1 MSQLGSD
8 PAHGALLVQEQAAAW
23 LRHSLDTRWDE
34 KDQAAF
40 DGWMAA
46 STAHKLAYW
55 RLNAA
60 WERSERLAALRP
72 SSAPTTPR
80 RQGFWPIVFGATAA
94 GIAAIAL
101 LAANGTFLR
110 SQPALRTF
118 ATPVGGHQVL
128 RLADGSQIELNTNT
142 VVEVLLTQAAR
153 TVNLEKG
160 EAFFEV
166 KHNAAR
172 PFVVN
177 AGSHRVV
184 DLGTKFLVRED
195 PRQLQVTLVEGKA
208 RLESANAGTQA
219 LLLTPGNVAVAT
231 ATTMSV
237 TSNAPT
243 SLADQLGWRRG
254 LLIFGN
260 APLEAVAAEFNRY
273 NMTKLVIADAQTA
286 KIAVGGTF
294 QANDVRTFAEVA
306 RGLLHL
312 KVTYRDEEIVISR

>member
-1 MSQLGSD
+1 MSQPASD
-8 PAHGALLVQEQAAAW
+8 STQGALLVQEQAAAW
-23 LRHSLDTRWDE
+23 LRRSLDAQWGE

-46 STAHKLAYW
+46 SAAHKLAYW
-55 RLNAA
+55 RLSAA
-60 WERSERLAALRP
+60 WGRSERLAALRP
-72 SSAPTTPR
+72 SPASPTPR
-80 RQGFWPIVFGATAA
+80 RRRVWPIVFAATAA

-101 LAANGTFLR
+101 LVANGTFLR
-110 SQPALRTF
+110 SQPTFQTF
-118 ATPVGGHQVL
+118 ATPVGGRQVL

-142 VVEVLLTQAAR
+142 VVQVLVSQTAR

-160 EAFFEV
+160 EAFFEI

-177 AGSHRVV
+177 VGSHRVV

-273 NMTKLVIADAQTA
+273 NTTKLVIADAQTA

-312 KVTYRDEEIVISR
+312 KVAYRDREIVISR